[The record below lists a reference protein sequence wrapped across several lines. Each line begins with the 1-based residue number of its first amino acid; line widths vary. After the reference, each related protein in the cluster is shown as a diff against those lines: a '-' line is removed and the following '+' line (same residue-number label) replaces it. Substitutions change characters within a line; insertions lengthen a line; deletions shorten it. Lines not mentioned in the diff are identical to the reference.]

1 MDLTSP
7 RYVVIPNNLLKYQ
20 NLPYDEFGFII
31 KFYSIFNA
39 EDVPLSAVYQSFNE
53 SKEEVLQLIK
63 KLVAK
68 DIFVV
73 NDAYITSIRFKMS
86 HELIPLREDLMNDYG
101 IIYSTK
107 TYFQLVYQY
116 LLCDL
121 APINPNDTTIHE
133 YPLDFHYFE
142 DYYTFYGISKEAFI
156 KELKYFERFKV
167 IRLTTK
173 MNRYF
178 ISKGSRFYDFLEPY
192 GVK

>member
-1 MDLTSP
+1 MSLEQRYAFIPSKLLT
-7 RYVVIPNNLLKYQ
+7 YQ
-20 NLPYDEFGFII
+20 NLPIDEFGFII
-31 KFYSIFNA
+31 KFYLTFHSQ
-39 EDVPLSAVYQSFNE
+39 DVPLTSVYQLFDN
-53 SKEEVLQLIK
+53 SKEEVFQFIQ

-68 DIFVV
+68 DIFTID
-73 NDAYITSIRFKMS
+73 NDYTTSIRFKMS

-156 KELKYFERFKV
+156 KELKYFERFKA